1 MKVFTRVLSLA
12 LIAVML
18 CFSLVSCGGK
28 EIEAGEYIVGDVA
41 MNGCYNSYAFDGENF
56 SYNCYIQY
64 QKQEEKS
71 FAGTYELEITEEDEE
86 NLLST
91 GNITFTWVDASGKEQ
106 TETKTI
112 IIDEYDYILTI
123 GDLPYTLYYAD
134 GE

>member
-12 LIAVML
+12 LVAVML

-28 EIEAGEYIVGDVA
+28 EIEAGEYIMGDVA
-41 MNGCYNSYAFDGENF
+41 LSGCYDSYAFDGENF

-64 QKQEEKS
+64 QKQAALS

-86 NLLST
+86 NLLSS

-112 IIDEYDYILTI
+112 VIDEYNYILTI
-123 GDLPYTLYYAD
+123 GDLPFTLYYTA
-134 GE
+134 EE